1 MLKSG
6 KASSGASVFWPQR
19 LKRYPLFTRLLAVV
33 VGMALACALMFWGT
47 VVLENFFTEDLAAI
61 EQACAARAPDRAC
74 STVQALQK
82 TWRERQPVMLL
93 LQGGCLVLVAAGT
106 LLLLSSAR
114 NALIRRTEAA
124 LALLAPLIGQ
134 RPGDEIERLV
144 ASLRD
149 LAARQAG
156 FEAEGRWL
164 RHASSELV
172 RAKTTALENLCR
184 TAKLLGEND
193 ISELHVVSALGILEQ
208 TLQARTVGLRLTQ
221 AVRVAL
227 AAPEILSTGAAP
239 DILRETTA
247 EPVGADITARLL
259 PARDK
264 NAARSLLIPVRKGDF
279 AVGMLAAELDATAA
293 MDDTRVQFAET
304 FARLLGVAL
313 STVIRSHEAQ
323 RVALLDERSAIA
335 RELHDSLAQSLAYM
349 KIQVARLQHSLD
361 AGAPPASA
369 VTTAQE
375 LRDGLNGAYREVREL
390 ISAFRTQVG
399 RGGIAAALQDVAS
412 EFSHR
417 NDLVVSLD
425 TQLAGCRLGINE
437 EFHVLQIVREAITN
451 TVRHADAK
459 QVHVALSYGQDHRVR
474 VVIEDDGRGLSALQL
489 DDKHYGLSI
498 MRERASS
505 LGGELALEPREG
517 GGTRVSLTFAPDR
530 MATGPAARG
539 DA

>member
-1 MLKSG
+1 
-6 KASSGASVFWPQR
+6 VFGPPR
-19 LKRYPLFTRLLAVV
+19 LKRYPLFTRLAAIAVA
-33 VGMALACALMFWGT
+33 MALACILMFWGT
-47 VVLENFFTEDLAAI
+47 VVLEDSFADDLAAI
-61 EQACAARAPDRAC
+61 EQTCPLGGQAANAAC
-74 STVQALQK
+74 SAVEALQK

-93 LQGGCLVLVAAGT
+93 LQGGCLVLAVAGA
-106 LLLLSSAR
+106 LLLLSGAR
-114 NALIRRTEAA
+114 NVLIRRADAA

-149 LAARQAG
+149 LAGRQAG

-164 RHASSELV
+164 RHASGEML
-172 RAKTTALENLCR
+172 RATAIALENLCR

-221 AVRVAL
+221 TVRVAL
-227 AAPEILSTGAAP
+227 AAPEILSTRAAP

-247 EPVGADITARLL
+247 EPVAADITARLV

-264 NAARSLLIPVRKGDF
+264 NTTRSLLIPVRKGDF
-279 AVGMLAAELDATAA
+279 AVGMLAAELDAAAA
-293 MDDTRVQFAET
+293 MDDTRVQFAEC

-313 STVIRSHEAQ
+313 STVTRSHEAQ
-323 RVALLDERSAIA
+323 RVALLEERNAIA

-349 KIQVARLQHSLD
+349 KIQVARLQQSLD
-361 AGAPPASA
+361 SGAPRAS
-369 VTTAQE
+369 VVVTAQE
-375 LRDGLNGAYREVREL
+375 LRDGLNSAYREVREL

-399 RGGIAAALQDVAS
+399 RGGIASALQDIAS
-412 EFSHR
+412 EFSNR

-425 TQLAGCRLGINE
+425 NQLAGCRLGINE
-437 EFHVLQIVREAITN
+437 EFHVLQIVREAIAN
-451 TVRHADAK
+451 TVRHADASE
-459 QVHVALSYGQDHRVR
+459 VHVALSYGQDHRVR
-474 VVIEDDGRGLSALQL
+474 VVIEDDGRGLSALQS

-517 GGTRVSLTFAPDR
+517 GGTRVSVSFAPDR
-530 MATGPAARG
+530 MTPEPAARG
-539 DA
+539 DS